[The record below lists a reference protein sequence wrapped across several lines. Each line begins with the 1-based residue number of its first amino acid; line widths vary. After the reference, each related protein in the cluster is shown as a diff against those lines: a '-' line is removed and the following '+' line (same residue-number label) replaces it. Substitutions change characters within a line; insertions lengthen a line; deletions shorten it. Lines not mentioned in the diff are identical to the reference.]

1 MLIAI
6 FVLIFIV
13 WVQITIVM
21 LVQESKGGGL
31 ASGFSSANQMIGV
44 TRTTEFLEKATW
56 VLAVSLMV
64 LCLGA
69 AALGGR
75 TTVVEEETKSS
86 LEQYLDE
93 GTAPTPQI
101 QPQQPAEQPQQP
113 AAE

>member
-13 WVQITIVM
+13 CILLTAVI

-44 TRTTEFLEKATW
+44 KRTTEFLEKATW
-56 VLAVSLMV
+56 VLAISLMV

-69 AALGGR
+69 AALGGSSD
-75 TTVVEEETKSS
+75 VQVEETKSS
-86 LEQYLDE
+86 IEQYIENE
-93 GTAPTPQI
+93 GTPAPQI
-101 QPQQPAEQPQQP
+101 QPQQPAQPQPQ
-113 AAE
+113 EEEN